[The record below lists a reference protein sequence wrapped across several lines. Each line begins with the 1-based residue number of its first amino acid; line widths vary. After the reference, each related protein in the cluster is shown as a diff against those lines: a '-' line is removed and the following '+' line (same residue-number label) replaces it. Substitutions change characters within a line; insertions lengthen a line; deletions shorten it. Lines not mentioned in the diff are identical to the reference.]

1 MAHPRRARNREET
14 VDVLCGCGWR
24 RLRCP
29 ESEAPRACPLCET
42 PFDREVF
49 VENPSDL
56 MRCQGCGRETSG
68 RWGLCSA
75 CGSTSRNPHAGDVV
89 GWTFNGA
96 SYCTEHKPTARSRHG
111 DRPVALLDV
120 QDDGWE
126 EMTCDVCHEL
136 LGDVEGVVR
145 NPRDRVREEA
155 ERRVFARAAQDLRR
169 EEAENA
175 SAARWGQRP
184 MPMPD
189 VVDAGVF
196 CSICDARLQRDL
208 SGVTYC
214 RRCEMFGNPK
224 GRPKNFL
231 RKPLSPSEEIRRS
244 IMNLEEAYAQGS
256 ISGSDFNSGMQHLRQ
271 RLQHLE
277 DLGQRRNPQHSVES
291 HAARRLK
298 RRAEREAFAEAAE
311 ELRRGASRPVRAM
324 PMLTDDEFSRSAT
337 PTPYR
342 VDAWCPCGWSRTGVM
357 QEVLPD
363 LCPSCECEI
372 AIRPFAM
379 NGRRRNA
386 WSFAVGSTPDA
397 RLWRCPACRTL
408 NAWNWSDAEAAE
420 KHLEQKVVVA
430 HGSAFDNVCGECGT
444 DFVERSSPIRARA
457 YAHEN
462 PRRRETRAERER
474 REYALRRHDETWGGI
489 GRRHSS
495 PPSGLKSCAWCEA
508 MTDHDSTEHK
518 EIGNVQALERTRR
531 LQAKRIGVPVS
542 RVRHCPRCNG
552 ERWIYKGNTD
562 EKIRCPECRRS
573 VRRNI
578 SASTGNSVVVEV
590 DIGLDDSIDDVMA
603 DPNVTDEQIDAALAG
618 FDPART
624 FAVRRDVEAILE
636 RAKLP
641 IICGSSEVDG
651 VIRLAYEIPSTHN
664 PRIVA
669 NALRKYFK
677 GQKDVRVSVA

>member
-1 MAHPRRARNREET
+1 MAHPRRVRNREET

-49 VENPSDL
+49 VDNPRDL
-56 MRCQGCGRETSG
+56 ARCQGCGRETSG

-75 CGSTSRNPHAGDVV
+75 CGSANRNPHAGDVV

-96 SYCTEHKPTARSRHG
+96 AYCTEHKPTARSRQD

-155 ERRVFARAAQDLRR
+155 ERRAFARAAKDLRR
-169 EEAENA
+169 EEAENV

-196 CSICDARLQRDL
+196 CSICDARLRRDL

-457 YAHEN
+457 YTHEN
-462 PRRRETRAERER
+462 PR
-474 REYALRRHDETWGGI
+474 G
-489 GRRHSS
+489 
-495 PPSGLKSCAWCEA
+495 
-508 MTDHDSTEHK
+508 
-518 EIGNVQALERTRR
+518 
-531 LQAKRIGVPVS
+531 VS
-542 RVRHCPRCNG
+542 RARPAPKTARPR
-552 ERWIYKGNTD
+552 
-562 EKIRCPECRRS
+562 
-573 VRRNI
+573 RRNI
-578 SASTGNSVVVEV
+578 SASTGSSVIVEV

-641 IICGSSEVDG
+641 IICGSSEADG

-677 GQKDVRVSVA
+677 GQKDIRVSVA